1 MPHFHIPL
9 QSGNDEILALMHRRY
24 KRDVFAHKI
33 AEIKR
38 RMPNAF
44 IGVDVIVGFN
54 GETEEHFNDSFE
66 FLQSLDVTRLHV
78 FPYSPRPNTAALSF
92 KPYVQNEEKKRRTDI
107 LMDFSEKRLHEFM
120 KSQIGTP
127 AKVLWEDTD
136 TNVMHG
142 FTENYIRVSAPYD
155 ASKIN
160 TITDVVL
167 GDFDDDNECLKA
179 K

>member
-1 MPHFHIPL
+1 
-9 QSGNDEILALMHRRY
+9 
-24 KRDVFAHKI
+24 
-33 AEIKR
+33 
-38 RMPNAF
+38 
-44 IGVDVIVGFN
+44 
-54 GETEEHFNDSFE
+54 
-66 FLQSLDVTRLHV
+66 
-78 FPYSPRPNTAALSF
+78 
-92 KPYVQNEEKKRRTDI
+92 
-107 LMDFSEKRLHEFM
+107 MDFSEKRLHEFM